1 MQEQV
6 ATAVRS
12 GSTAFTAIRT
22 ETRDGVAT
30 IALARP
36 ERLNAFTAVMHAE
49 LRQALDAAEADETVR
64 CVVLTGEGR
73 AFSAGQDLT
82 EERLVGPDGKMDAG
96 ARLERDYNPLVERIY
111 AFPKVTIAA
120 LNGPTV
126 GASANIALACDIL
139 LAARSAYLQE
149 AFARIALVPDAGGTW
164 SLPRIVGAKRALALM
179 LTADQIPADELQRM
193 GLVYKVFDD
202 ATFRDEVAAY
212 ARRFATGPALA
223 YRLIKEA
230 ARVSEANDLKTQLA
244 LEANLQRKAGASEDA
259 REGVTAFREKRAPRY
274 NGK

>member
-1 MQEQV
+1 M
-6 ATAVRS
+6 
-12 GSTAFTAIRT
+12 AFTAIRIAT
-22 ETRDGVAT
+22 SDGVMT
-30 IALARP
+30 ITLARP
-36 ERLNAFTAVMHAE
+36 ERLNAFTSAMHAD
-49 LRQALDAAEADETVR
+49 LREALTTAETDETVR

-82 EERLVGPDGKMDAG
+82 EDRLPGPDGKTDFG

-139 LAARSAYLQE
+139 VAARSAYLQE
-149 AFARIALVPDAGGTW
+149 AFAKIALVPDAGGTW
-164 SLPRIVGAKRALALM
+164 SLPRIVGAKRALALA
-179 LTADQIPADELQRM
+179 LTADQIPATELQQM

-202 ATFRDEVAAY
+202 AVFAAEVTAL
-212 ARRFATGPALA
+212 ARRFASGPSMT

-230 ARVSEANDLKTQLA
+230 LRVSEGNDLKTQLG

-274 NGK
+274 KGR

>member
-1 MQEQV
+1 MSF
-6 ATAVRS
+6 TTIRS
-12 GSTAFTAIRT
+12 
-22 ETRDGVAT
+22 ETREGVAT
-30 IALARP
+30 ITLARP
-36 ERLNAFTAVMHAE
+36 DRLNALTTAMHGE
-49 LRQALDAAEADETVR
+49 LRAALDAVEADEAIR

-82 EERLVGPDGKMDAG
+82 EERLIGPDGKTDAG
-96 ARLERDYNPLVERIY
+96 ARLERLYNPLVERLY

-139 LAARSAYLQE
+139 LAARSAYLQQ
-149 AFARIALVPDAGGTW
+149 AFARIGLVPDAGGTW

-179 LTADQIPADELQRM
+179 LTADQIPAEELERM

-202 ATFRDEVAAY
+202 AAFRDEVAAY
-212 ARRFATGPALA
+212 ARRFASGPALA

-259 REGVTAFREKRAPRY
+259 REGVMAFREKRAPRY
-274 NGK
+274 KGR

>member
-1 MQEQV
+1 M
-6 ATAVRS
+6 
-12 GSTAFTAIRT
+12 AFTAIRT
-22 ETRDGVAT
+22 STVEGVTT

-36 ERLNAFTAVMHAE
+36 ERLNAFTSVMHAE
-49 LRQALDAAEADETVR
+49 LREALDAAETDESVR

-82 EERLVGPDGKMDAG
+82 EGRLVGSDGQSDAG
-96 ARLERDYNPLVERIY
+96 ARLERDYNPLVERLY

-149 AFARIALVPDAGGTW
+149 AFAKIALVPDAGGTW

-179 LTADQIPADELQRM
+179 LTADQIPADELERM

-202 ATFRDEVAAY
+202 AVFAEEVAKY
-212 ARRFATGPALA
+212 ARRFASGPAMT

-230 ARVSEANDLKTQLA
+230 ARSSEANDLKTQLA

-259 REGVTAFREKRAPRY
+259 REGVAAFREKRAPRY
-274 NGK
+274 KGR

>member
-1 MQEQV
+1 M
-6 ATAVRS
+6 
-12 GSTAFTAIRT
+12 AFTAIRT
-22 ETRDGVAT
+22 AATEGVMT
-30 IALARP
+30 ITLARP
-36 ERLNAFTAVMHAE
+36 DRLNAFTSVMHAE
-49 LRQALDAAEADETVR
+49 LREALTTAETDESVR

-82 EERLVGPDGKMDAG
+82 EDRLPGPDGKADFG

-120 LNGPTV
+120 LNGAAV

-139 LAARSAYLQE
+139 VAARSAYLQE
-149 AFARIALVPDAGGTW
+149 AFAKIALVPDAGGTW

-179 LTADQIPADELQRM
+179 LTADQIPASELLTM

-202 ATFRDEVAAY
+202 AAFKDEVAAL
-212 ARRFATGPALA
+212 ARRFAGGPAMT
-223 YRLIKEA
+223 YGLIKQA
-230 ARVSEANDLKTQLA
+230 VRVSEQNDLKTQLA
-244 LEANLQRKAGASEDA
+244 LEADLQRKAGASEDA

-274 NGK
+274 KGR

>member
-1 MQEQV
+1 M
-6 ATAVRS
+6 
-12 GSTAFTAIRT
+12 AFTAIRS
-22 ETRDGVAT
+22 ETSEGVTT
-30 IALARP
+30 ITLARP
-36 ERLNAFTAVMHAE
+36 DRLNAFTSEMHAE
-49 LRQALDAAEADETVR
+49 LRAALDAVAADEAVR

-82 EERLVGPDGKMDAG
+82 EARVNGADGKPDFG
-96 ARLERDYNPLVERIY
+96 ARLESDYNPLVERIY
-111 AFPKVTIAA
+111 AFPKITIAA

-149 AFARIALVPDAGGTW
+149 AFAKIALVPDAGGTW

-202 ATFRDEVAAY
+202 ATFRDEVVAY
-212 ARRFATGPALA
+212 ARRFAAGPALA
-223 YRLIKEA
+223 YRLIKQA

-274 NGK
+274 KGR

>member
-1 MQEQV
+1 ME
-6 ATAVRS
+6 
-12 GSTAFTAIRT
+12 FTAIRT
-22 ETRDGVAT
+22 ATADGVAT
-30 IALARP
+30 ITLARP
-36 ERLNAFTAVMHAE
+36 ERLNAFTSVMHAE
-49 LRQALDAAEADETVR
+49 LRRALDAAESDDAVR

-82 EERLVGPDGKMDAG
+82 EDRLPGPDGKTDFG
-96 ARLERDYNPLVERIY
+96 ARLERDYNPLVERVY

-149 AFARIALVPDAGGTW
+149 AFAKIALVPDAGGTW

-179 LTADQIPADELQRM
+179 LTADQIPAAELERM

-202 ATFRDEVAAY
+202 AVFRDEVATC
-212 ARRFATGPALA
+212 ARRFAAGPAMT

-230 ARVSEANDLKTQLA
+230 ARVSETNDLKTQLA
-244 LEANLQRKAGASEDA
+244 LEANLQRKAGVSEDA
-259 REGVTAFREKRAPRY
+259 REGVAAFREKRVPRY
-274 NGK
+274 KGR